1 MSYLN
6 FYLKFFFDVYE
17 KTILR
22 HRASDIIS
30 EMIKFRKLIF
40 KIGFL

>member
-1 MSYLN
+1 MKKKKQICNENSV
-6 FYLKFFFDVYE
+6 FFDMKV
-17 KTILR
+17 
-22 HRASDIIS
+22 RASDIIS